1 MSTKKTKIPTASE
14 DSEQAALVA
23 FIRSILGPDAKHG
36 LIASIPNGGGK
47 LGTITGARLKRTGL
61 LKGWPDIVM
70 AIQDGKTIWIEM
82 KKIGGKLSKVQIKI
96 HAKLRALGHLVIVGY
111 GAKDAA
117 KQISE
122 SRLLGDRLKIKQ

>member
-23 FIRSILGPDAKHG
+23 FMRAILGPEGKHG

-47 LGTITGARLKRTGL
+47 LGPITGARLKRTGL
-61 LKGWPDIVM
+61 LKGWPDLVL
-70 AIQDGKTIWIEM
+70 AIPDGKTIWIEM
-82 KKIGGKLSKVQIKI
+82 KKIGGKLSKDQKKA
-96 HAKLRALGHLVIVGY
+96 HAQLMALGHVVIVGY

-122 SRLLGDRLKIKQ
+122 SGLLGDRLKIRP